1 MMRPDLRGR
10 PGHQHPESFR
20 YAHAALQP
28 PPPVRDA
35 VPRRGWR
42 PRGFARSLPSHALTW
57 QSPAQTFAG
66 GNRDEEE
73 DWRRR
78 HATQAALLAGLGL
91 DEVQELYP
99 ISPSRLSRAERDRAD
114 LSPAAR
120 AALERALSQEIRRRA
135 KELNEF
141 VRECDAEAEAVA
153 EAVAV

>member
-1 MMRPDLRGR
+1 MKKKTGDGATLRR
-10 PGHQHPESFR
+10 LR
-20 YAHAALQP
+20 
-28 PPPVRDA
+28 
-35 VPRRGWR
+35 
-42 PRGFARSLPSHALTW
+42 
-57 QSPAQTFAG
+57 
-66 GNRDEEE
+66 
-73 DWRRR
+73 
-78 HATQAALLAGLGL
+78 LLAGLGL

-153 EAVAV
+153 VYVFFEGLPESLTASRTLAAGASLSSA